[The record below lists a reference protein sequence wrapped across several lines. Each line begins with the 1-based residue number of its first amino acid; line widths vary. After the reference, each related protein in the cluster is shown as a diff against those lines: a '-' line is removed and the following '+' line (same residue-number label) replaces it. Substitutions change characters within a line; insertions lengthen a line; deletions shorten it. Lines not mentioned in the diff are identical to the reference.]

1 MAPKRSNL
9 AFFFLAHK
17 WINAPKQK
25 KRTWEEEL
33 MDIEIVFPTNF
44 HFSHEL
50 HDFESKHNFVR

>member
-25 KRTWEEEL
+25 KRTWEEEEL
-33 MDIEIVFPTNF
+33 MDIEIVFSYQFPF
-44 HFSHEL
+44 FP
-50 HDFESKHNFVR
+50 